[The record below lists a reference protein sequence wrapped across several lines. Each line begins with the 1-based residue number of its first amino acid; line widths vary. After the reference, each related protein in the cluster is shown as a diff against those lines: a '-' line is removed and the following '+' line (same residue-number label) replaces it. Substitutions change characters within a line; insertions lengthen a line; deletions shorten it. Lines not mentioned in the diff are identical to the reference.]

1 MKIKGCKVSSQKHLE
16 RKEIYGASAASM
28 EYSIRLRLSYA
39 DETAYDIE
47 HRYPLMKFA
56 NRKSNGF
63 TIASEFEDLPF
74 GAVGTMRRS
83 GCLVFTAYNMLY
95 VLGKRDYSVAEIR
108 EAVVKGGYRMW
119 KFENRKPVFGWP
131 TITLCKAKKA
141 FSSEAQLQ
149 ECTSL
154 EEAYQIIGRPLGI
167 GGSMY
172 FLDQLIADTVGKEP
186 YKSTR
191 VWTVGQLLD
200 NLKKGYPVPVRVG
213 NATYRDDPSLNG
225 GHYVVLIGFENGNA
239 VLVDSD
245 EPTGIFKCPW
255 ERFFSAMIQ
264 DLGLISAW
272 DTTGIEKAKK

>member
-1 MKIKGCKVSSQKHLE
+1 MKASKFYGMALALLLCGLSAEAFAQKNLEEVVRKCKSDKSVDKSVVTKKDPATKQKRRIVSSFEVESGSPLYQEVMTAFE
-16 RKEIYGASAASM
+16 RDK
-28 EYSIRLRLSYA
+28 
-39 DETAYDIE
+39 
-47 HRYPLMKFA
+47 
-56 NRKSNGF
+56 
-63 TIASEFEDLPF
+63 
-74 GAVGTMRRS
+74 
-83 GCLVFTAYNMLY
+83 
-95 VLGKRDYSVAEIR
+95 
-108 EAVVKGGYRMW
+108 
-119 KFENRKPVFGWP
+119 
-131 TITLCKAKKA
+131 
-141 FSSEAQLQ
+141 
-149 ECTSL
+149 

-172 FLDQLIADTVGKEP
+172 FLDQLIADTVDKEP

-213 NATYRDDPSLNG
+213 NATYRDDPSLKG

-264 DLGLISAW
+264 DQGLISAW
-272 DTTGIEKAKK
+272 DTTGEKAKK